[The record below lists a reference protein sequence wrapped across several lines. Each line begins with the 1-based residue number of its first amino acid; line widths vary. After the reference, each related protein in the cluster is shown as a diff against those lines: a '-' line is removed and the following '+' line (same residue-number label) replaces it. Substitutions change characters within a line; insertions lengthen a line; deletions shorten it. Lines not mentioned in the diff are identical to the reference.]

1 MSLRESCE
9 GRAPKD
15 AFDNWVNRKPLGY
28 SDLETARFLEDHDR
42 PKTATS

>member
-1 MSLRESCE
+1 MSLRELYE
-9 GRAPKD
+9 GRAPNG
-15 AFDNWVNRKPLGY
+15 ALDNWVNRRPLGY